1 MFSNRTSLS
10 PPSVRLKFDI
20 VGSCKNSAST
30 IYVPF
35 CKKVKTSLNLTAW
48 KHKILYE
55 NIVSKFDQNIYSTK
69 SKLLI
74 SLNYI
79 LFYLLLCSREYKAQ
93 TFYKIYKCKYV
104 YSTYFYFSIKCVFFQ
119 IIFVWFSHNRL
130 TVQCTYGRPSN
141 YYTGFESHHT
151 SHFTFA
157 ILRAWK
163 KRDTFQ
169 KKRGGKDKGRFGRMF
184 NF

>member
-55 NIVSKFDQNIYSTK
+55 NIVSKYWLEYIFDKVKIINFI
-69 SKLLI
+69 KL
-74 SLNYI
+74 YFI
-79 LFYLLLCSREYKAQ
+79 LFTLVLKR
-93 TFYKIYKCKYV
+93 
-104 YSTYFYFSIKCVFFQ
+104 
-119 IIFVWFSHNRL
+119 
-130 TVQCTYGRPSN
+130 VQS
-141 YYTGFESHHT
+141 SD
-151 SHFTFA
+151 
-157 ILRAWK
+157 ILQ
-163 KRDTFQ
+163 DLQ
-169 KKRGGKDKGRFGRMF
+169 V
-184 NF
+184 

>member
-104 YSTYFYFSIKCVFFQ
+104 DSTYFYFSIKCVFFQ
-119 IIFVWFSHNRL
+119 IIFCMVFTQS
-130 TVQCTYGRPSN
+130 TYCTYGRPSN
-141 YYTGFESHHT
+141 YYTGFESHHST
-151 SHFTFA
+151 LNICNSEGLEKSYTA
-157 ILRAWK
+157 
-163 KRDTFQ
+163 Q
-169 KKRGGKDKGRFGRMF
+169 KKRG
-184 NF
+184 